1 MIRNLTQHTILAKQ
15 FWVLKGFGKM
25 KGLLGENEAKTLVF
39 ETRFGIHTFFLKF
52 PIDLLVLDDN
62 GVVKLARTVKPNRI
76 VFWNIRFK
84 TVIEL
89 PLGTL
94 HKTRTKIGDIIA
106 L

>member
-1 MIRNLTQHTILAKQ
+1 MIRNLTQKTVLSKQ
-15 FWVLKGFGKM
+15 FSSKKGFSKIS
-25 KGLLGENEAKTLVF
+25 GLLGKKEAEAIVF

-52 PIDLLVLDDN
+52 PIDLVILDN
-62 GVVKLARTVKPNRI
+62 KGVVKLAKTVRPNRI

-89 PLGTL
+89 PFGTL
-94 HKTRTKIGDIIA
+94 DKTHTKVDDFIA